1 MRPRILMIGSGAVA
15 AVYAHHLVR
24 AGCQVNFLV
33 RDKNSINSVMPRP
46 LYQYH
51 FVGKSGETRQHLRVI
66 TRAYP
71 DWDQVWL
78 TLPSDALTSPWLAEQ
93 LAVFGSDTPLISW
106 SPDFRDDEILRR
118 LYKGPLQHGL
128 TGLISFHTPLPD
140 EQSPPSG
147 FGYLLP
153 PRSVMLDNS
162 RAGQQA
168 AALLRSGGLPAVSI
182 KDLEWFSA
190 RSTATMVPL
199 IAGLEMAGWSL
210 SRMRSSEWLGIAC
223 ASCREATVIAASY
236 MQREAGIAAKLQQP
250 RLVSLIS
257 RLAPKVMP
265 FPLETYLQYHFS
277 KVGVQTRQM
286 LDHWIEEG
294 SERGLPANALRALR
308 EGLN

>member
-1 MRPRILMIGSGAVA
+1 MRPRILIIGSGAVA

-24 AGCQVNFLV
+24 AGCQVSFLV
-33 RDKNSINSVMPRP
+33 RDKNSINSVMPRQ

-51 FVGKSGETRQHLRVI
+51 FVGKPAETRQHLRVI

-93 LAVFGSDTPLISW
+93 LAVFDSDTPLISW
-106 SPDFRDDEILRR
+106 SPDFRDDEILSR

-128 TGLISFHTPLPD
+128 TGLISFHTPLPG
-140 EQSPPSG
+140 EQSPPEG

-199 IAGLEMAGWSL
+199 IAGLEMADWSL
-210 SRMRSSEWLGIAC
+210 SRIRSSEWLGIAC
-223 ASCREATVIAASY
+223 ASCREATLIAASY
-236 MQREAGIAAKLQQP
+236 MQREAGIAARLQHP
-250 RLVSLIS
+250 LLISMVS

-265 FPLETYLQYHFS
+265 FPLETYLKYHFS
-277 KVGVQTRQM
+277 KVGEQTRQM

-294 SERGLPANALRALR
+294 TARGLSTSALQRLR
-308 EGLN
+308 GGLT